1 MDILLIDGIKDVVL
15 HNGML
20 RVDCVAAGPNGTERP
35 SGTVLIPGNI
45 AGAVV
50 QALSNAL
57 TEFERRLRE
66 QQQQTGT
73 A

>member
-57 TEFERRLRE
+57 AEFERRLRE
-66 QQQQTGT
+66 QQQPAGT